1 MWGRDTTHDYS
12 GGRKMGSGFSSGQDA
27 LWVGILVLAH
37 KDLETSVSVEARSAL
52 SISDERLWVSINC
65 GY

>member
-1 MWGRDTTHDYS
+1 
-12 GGRKMGSGFSSGQDA
+12 MGSGFSSGQDA